1 MPTAMND
8 DWTSES
14 FRAALT
20 AMVRRRVPEGE
31 VDDVVQA
38 ALTEA
43 VARTDR
49 PKDPEGARKWIWGVA
64 RNKIADHHRRA
75 RRETLDTP
83 EVAESA
89 QQAERDLLRWAVGE
103 LPEGADAQKTFEWLL
118 REGEGEK
125 LEEIAAEER
134 LPAPQVRQRVSR
146 LRRLF
151 RSRWAQLAAA
161 GLLAWMAWLAWRAT
175 RTVDEVAE
183 RDRPVLTE
191 PPELLAAR
199 ARGRVLREEA
209 VALCDRAEWQ
219 RCLDQL
225 DEAKRLDPAGDD
237 TPGVHEVRRR
247 AHDAIEQR
255 HDAPP
260 PVEMH
265 DAATWGDAVTDAPS
279 EPPTPPVR
287 RRRGGGRPVFP
298 SFEPPGSGAS

>member
-1 MPTAMND
+1 MPPAMND

-20 AMVRRRVPEGE
+20 AWVRRRVPEGE

-49 PKDPEGARKWIWGVA
+49 PTDPEGARRWIWGVA

-75 RRETLDTP
+75 RRETIDTP
-83 EVAESA
+83 EVIEAA

-125 LEEIAAEER
+125 LEEIAAEEK

-161 GLLAWMAWLAWRAT
+161 GLLALVAWLAWRST
-175 RTVDEVAE
+175 NSVDEVAE
-183 RDRPVLTE
+183 RDRPELTE

-199 ARGRVLREEA
+199 ARGHVLREEA

-255 HDAPP
+255 RDAPAP
-260 PVEMH
+260 EEMH
-265 DAATWGDAVTDAPS
+265 DAATEGDAISDAPS
-279 EPPTPPVR
+279 EPLTPPVR
-287 RRRGGGRPVFP
+287 TRRDAGRQRFP
-298 SFEPPGSGAS
+298 SFEDPSSGAS

>member
-1 MPTAMND
+1 MPPAMND

-20 AMVRRRVPEGE
+20 AWVRRRVPEGE

-49 PKDPEGARKWIWGVA
+49 PTDPEGARRWIWGVA

-75 RRETLDTP
+75 RRETIDTP
-83 EVAESA
+83 EVIEAA

-125 LEEIAAEER
+125 LEEIAAEEK

-161 GLLAWMAWLAWRAT
+161 GLLALVAWLAWRST
-175 RTVDEVAE
+175 NSVDEVAE
-183 RDRPVLTE
+183 RDRPELTE

-255 HDAPP
+255 RDAPA

-265 DAATWGDAVTDAPS
+265 DAATEGDAVSDAPS
-279 EPPTPPVR
+279 EPLTPPVR
-287 RRRGGGRPVFP
+287 TRRDAGRQRFP
-298 SFEPPGSGAS
+298 SSEEPLSGAS